1 MAGKGT
7 VKNHDRK
14 AAINFN
20 IIRKYRSKTVA
31 RKYRSKHLP
40 GAESARS
47 PRTPRSEDSAQSAT
61 DCRRR
66 GSAAQAATGP
76 SCQSAQSIMMARA
89 EPPRAARPPE
99 SARAAARRLPMTLC
113 KRHSQTVCGPVT
125 SSRQTSRL
133 HCNTATLRRLQVHG
147 AVSTACLRRVTLPLS
162 GLTLTD
168 RRSQSHT
175 EAQSPTEW
183 HRPILFNDDDFI
195 S

>member
-40 GAESARS
+40 GRARS
-47 PRTPRSEDSAQSAT
+47 RRGVRTPRSEDSAQSAT

-99 SARAAARRLPMTLC
+99 SARATARRLPMTLC

-133 HCNTATLRRLQVHG
+133 HCNTATLRRLQVPSHG

-168 RRSQSHT
+168 R
-175 EAQSPTEW
+175 
-183 HRPILFNDDDFI
+183 
-195 S
+195 

>member
-1 MAGKGT
+1 MCPLGRGGYTIIRAGSPCIANQWSMAGKGT

-20 IIRKYRSKTVA
+20 IFRKYRSKTVA

-133 HCNTATLRRLQVHG
+133 HCNTATLRRLQ
-147 AVSTACLRRVTLPLS
+147 ASSRRRVYGVSAPCHAAIVRTHS
-162 GLTLTD
+162 D
-168 RRSQSHT
+168 
-175 EAQSPTEW
+175 
-183 HRPILFNDDDFI
+183 
-195 S
+195 